1 MVFMGF
7 YGLRSDEANLNARTH
22 SDALFVVR
30 SLNLNAAVIKSLHR
44 LSTICEDAQEFSSR
58 TGKPP

>member
-7 YGLRSDEANLNARTH
+7 YGLRSDEANLTVTH
-22 SDALFVVR
+22 SDALFIVR
-30 SLNLNAAVIKSLHR
+30 SLNLNVAMINSLHR